1 MIKGK
6 HTRIAGGAKFW
17 SSNTAMV
24 GGLIS
29 KPVIINQQNFVSSP
43 SLPSWLTLSRLS
55 NGSYFNNAGLLVN
68 AANDVARFDYSYN
81 GSRWANQGLLLE
93 KQKTNFIPRQ
103 YTFENM
109 SSAGPA
115 TTTVLTE
122 TLGDLAWRRI
132 VGSRVDNDLDRVLEN
147 SGGLVANTGTDL
159 YISAV
164 LRKGTSGRG
173 SLGFALADASNNTI
187 YPKLRVGF
195 ESDDV
200 LSGSGIYAAVAT
212 AKKFL
217 GANIWRYGI
226 KIDMSTNPSNVSMR
240 PWVGPY
246 IAAANQYIDAL
257 VWQSEVGYPSSFIYS
272 SSFGTIT
279 RAQDNLQLNVSNYT
293 GSIKLTYKRQDN
305 DATESAWIDL
315 TNATNPILTNSLSVG
330 IWLQNIAVY
339 NRILTAQE
347 KANA

>member
-1 MIKGK
+1 MRTPSSTVI
-6 HTRIAGGAKFW
+6 GGQFK
-17 SSNTAMV
+17 SSKSIFIGNS
-24 GGLIS
+24 LNQ
-29 KPVIINQQNFVSSP
+29 PVIINQQNFVSSP
-43 SLPSWLTLSRLS
+43 SLPNWLTLSRLS

-81 GSRWANQGLLLE
+81 GLSWANQGLLLE

-109 SSAGPA
+109 SSAQA
-115 TTTVLTE
+115 TTTVLSE
-122 TLGDLAWRRI
+122 TLGELAWRRI
-132 VGSRVDNDLDRVLEN
+132 VGGRVDNDLDRVLEN
-147 SGGLVANTGTDL
+147 SGGILANTGIDL
-159 YISAV
+159 YISALV
-164 LRKGTSGRG
+164 RKGTSGRG

-187 YPKLRVGF
+187 YPKLRLGF
-195 ESDDV
+195 ESDDA

-226 KIDMSTNPSNVSMR
+226 KIDMSSKPDMVSMR
-240 PWVGPY
+240 PWIGPY
-246 IAAANQYIDAL
+246 IAAAGQYIDTM
-257 VWQSEVGYPSSFIYS
+257 VWQSEVGYPTSFIFS

-279 RAQDNLQLNVSNYT
+279 RAQDNLQLNVTNYT
-293 GSIKLTYKRQDN
+293 GSVKLTYKRQDT

-339 NRILTAQE
+339 NRTLTAQE

>member
-1 MIKGK
+1 MATVNEKAA
-6 HTRIAGGAKFW
+6 RIAKSGKASIEIW
-17 SSNTAMV
+17 T
-24 GGLIS
+24 S
-29 KPVIINQQNFVSSP
+29 KPRIINQQNFVSSP
-43 SLPSWLTLSRLS
+43 SMPSWLTLSRLS

-68 AANDVARFDYSYN
+68 AANDVARFDYGFN
-81 GSRWANQGLLLE
+81 GSSWANQGLLLE

-159 YISAV
+159 YISAI

-173 SLGFALADASNNTI
+173 SLGFTLADASNNTI

-257 VWQSEVGYPSSFIYS
+257 VWQSEVGYPSSFIFS

-279 RAQDNLQLNVSNYT
+279 RAQDNLQLNISNYT
-293 GSIKLTYKRQDN
+293 GSVKLTYKRQDT

-339 NRILTAQE
+339 NRTLTAQE